1 MFDWWFRIKF
11 WKRVVLG
18 FVLGALA
25 GWLFGP
31 NAETWFGWLGD
42 LYVTMIKMIAV
53 PLVFFAVISAV
64 SALSGQKS
72 MAALGGRTFLW
83 FAITAMLA
91 VGVGLSVG
99 LLMQPGAGVEPLTVA
114 TNYVQRDVPSLL
126 NVLLGI
132 VPANIFHALTGIG
145 TTPEESSTWT

>member
-83 FAITAMLA
+83 FAITAVLA
-91 VGVGLSVG
+91 VAVGLGVG
-99 LLMQPGAGVEPLTVA
+99 LLMQPGAGV
-114 TNYVQRDVPSLL
+114 
-126 NVLLGI
+126 
-132 VPANIFHALTGIG
+132 
-145 TTPEESSTWT
+145 